1 MFVAAVVLL
10 LPRPTLGLLV
20 TTVGM
25 VVVVLVVFLVPL
37 PALHPSVAVVLCGCG
52 CRPASAEAGIPD
64 ALLVLQ
70 PGHLFRL
77 VVVAYRATVVRE
89 NTFCVG
95 RYPPPAPIPITA
107 SSGELKGRQ
116 CQSHHIWFTEQNW
129 TTLQTRKVR
138 LAMRLTWMRLMR
150 RQIIVIVLVVV
161 AVAGLLATCPAID
174 RGRCI
179 PRRPPVV
186 WGLVVTG

>member
-10 LPRPTLGLLV
+10 LPRPTRGLLV

-25 VVVVLVVFLVPL
+25 VVVVVVLVVFLVPL
-37 PALHPSVAVVLCGCG
+37 PALNPVLCGCG

-70 PGHLFRL
+70 PGHLIRL

-107 SSGELKGRQ
+107 SGELKGRQ

-186 WGLVVTG
+186 WGLVVVTG